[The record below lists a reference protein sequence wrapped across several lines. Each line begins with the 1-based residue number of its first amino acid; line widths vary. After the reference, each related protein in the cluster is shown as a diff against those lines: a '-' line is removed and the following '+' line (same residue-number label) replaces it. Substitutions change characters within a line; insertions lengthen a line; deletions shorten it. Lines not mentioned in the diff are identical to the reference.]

1 MSFKHLF
8 VCCALL
14 LGWATPAHAQFET
27 GSITGTVQD
36 KSGGVLPGVTVTLR
50 NVDTNVSQVTTTND
64 SGAYEF
70 FTLRVGRYEIKA
82 ELAGFSAATVQD
94 IALAI
99 GNRQRVDVTLA
110 VGDLTES
117 IEVQAEGLRLEKD
130 SSQRSSV
137 VTSEQAVALPL
148 PGREYSALVQLA
160 PGVRRS
166 QINNTQGTGREGSF
180 TINGLRSTYNNYLL
194 DGIDNNAY
202 GTSNQ
207 GYSNQVIQPPPDAIV
222 EMRVVT
228 NNMSAE
234 YGRSGGGT
242 MNVAYKSGTNRFR
255 GSAWEYRR
263 DPALNATGFFK
274 PAAGTEPRL
283 TRDQFGF
290 VLGGPVLRNRAFF
303 FTDYEG
309 LRQDRYTVAISSIPD
324 MNQRQGI
331 LNVAVRDPRTGAA
344 YPAGTALPM
353 TQAARKILQDLPTPT
368 SAGTAN
374 NYRATIL
381 ATNDTD
387 KFNIKLDEKAT
398 DKLSF
403 FGRFG
408 WRDTD
413 IFEESGL
420 PLPSGGAGNG
430 YTYVENKAVAL
441 GATYMPGG
449 TQLLE
454 LRLGWSLTDAGKY
467 PPALG
472 SASALDAY
480 GISGLPDDPRVAG
493 GLPTLTITG
502 FTALGRQATNP
513 QWQYP
518 EVWNPKINYAFVR
531 GRQSFKIGYEF
542 QRINTQVQDVNPLYG
557 TNIFAGQ
564 FTRPTGVA
572 ANNIY
577 NLSDFMLG
585 YQSQYTLSNIL
596 VANIRQNMQF
606 AYIQDDIRL
615 NDKLTLNLGV
625 RYEYATPHW
634 EKDNVLSNFDP
645 AAVAMVTA
653 RDGSLE
659 DRSTIAPDRNNVAPR
674 LGFAYSITP
683 ATVVRG
689 GFGTSYVHFQRA
701 GGANIL
707 PINGPQVINA
717 VSVQNDPNAA
727 SYQRYQDGFPA
738 GWTDPSR
745 FNPAAANVTFM
756 PRDYSSSRVNSWFV
770 SVQREVFARTI
781 VDLAYVGNKADGLLQ
796 LANYNQ
802 ARPNAPGENTAL
814 QARRP
819 ITSFGDITYAWNG
832 GRSDY
837 HGFQIKTETRR
848 SGFYFVNAFTFSRA
862 RDNGAGSLENVNG
875 NSPGIQDFHNP
886 DGDWGI
892 SGYNQPFNW
901 TSSLVWDV
909 PVGRGRRYMTDA
921 SALTDAVLGGW
932 QVALISFVLSGDPV
946 TFTYTPAAVAQVSGI
961 TQDFRGATNYRPNI
975 SGDAYGDR
983 DSITAYFDRTALSIP
998 DTWSPFGNARRNE
1011 YRGPNQWTVDFA
1023 LQKRFRL
1030 PIGSD
1035 TNLEVRAEA
1044 FNLLNRTNFNAPN
1057 GNISAN
1063 AFGTITSTGDARQV
1077 QLGVRLTF

>member
-1 MSFKHLF
+1 MPRPILAW
-8 VCCALL
+8 VLVLLCAT
-14 LGWATPAHAQFET
+14 AAHAQFET

-36 KSGGVLPGVTVTLR
+36 RSGGVLPGVTVTLR
-50 NVDTNVSQVTTTND
+50 NVDTGVTQSTVTND

-70 FTLRVGRYEIKA
+70 FTLRVGRYEVKTA
-82 ELAGFSAATVQD
+82 LQGFATTTISD
-94 IALAI
+94 IALAV
-99 GNRQRVDVTLA
+99 GNRQRVDVTMG
-110 VGDLTES
+110 VGDLAEAV
-117 IEVQAEGLRLEKD
+117 EVQAQGLRLEKD

-137 VTSEQAVALPL
+137 VTAEQAVALPL

-242 MNVAYKSGTNRFR
+242 MNVAYRSGTNRFS

-263 DPALNATGFFK
+263 DPSLNATGFFK
-274 PAAGTEPRL
+274 PAAGTEPKM

-290 VLGGPVLRNRAFF
+290 VFGGPIIRNRAFF

-324 MNQRQGI
+324 MTQRQG
-331 LNVAVRDPRTGAA
+331 LLGVAVRDPRTGVT
-344 YPAGTALPM
+344 YPAGTPLPL
-353 TQAARKILQDLPTPT
+353 TAAARKVLNDLPTPT
-368 SAGTAN
+368 SDGTSN
-374 NYRATIL
+374 NYRATVL

-387 KFNIKLDEKAT
+387 KFNIKVDEK
-398 DKLSF
+398 LSDRLTL
-403 FGRFG
+403 FGRYG
-408 WRDTD
+408 WRDTT
-413 IFEESGL
+413 IVEEAGL

-430 YTYVENKAVAL
+430 STYVNNKALGL
-441 GATYMPGG
+441 GATYLPGG
-449 TQLLE
+449 SQLLE
-454 LRLGWSLTDAGKY
+454 VRFGWSSTKAGKN

-472 SASALDAY
+472 STSASDAY

-518 EVWNPKINYAFVR
+518 EAWNPKINYAFVR
-531 GRQSFKIGYEF
+531 GRQSLKVGYEF

-557 TNIFAGQ
+557 TNTFAGQ
-564 FTRPTGVA
+564 FTRPAGVG

-596 VANIRQNMQF
+596 VADIRQNMQF
-606 AYIQDDIRL
+606 AYVQDDIRV
-615 NDKLTLNLGV
+615 NDALTLNLGL

-634 EKDNVLSNFDP
+634 EADNVLSNFDP
-645 AAVAMVTA
+645 VNLVMVPA

-659 DRSTIAPDRNNVAPR
+659 ERTTVRPDRNNIAPR

-683 ATVVRG
+683 TTVARG
-689 GFGTSYVHFQRA
+689 GYGTSYVHFQRA

-717 VSVQNDPNAA
+717 VAVQNNPLSPD
-727 SYQRYQDGFPA
+727 YRMYQDGFPT

-745 FNPAAANVTFM
+745 FNPAAANVTYM
-756 PRDYSSSRVNSWFV
+756 PKDYRASRVNSWFV
-770 SVQREVFARTI
+770 SVQREVFADTI
-781 VDLAYVGNKADGLLQ
+781 VDVAYVGNKADGLLQ
-796 LANYNQ
+796 FGNYNQ
-802 ARPNAPGENTAL
+802 ARPNALGENTSL

-819 ITSFGDITYAWNG
+819 IQSFGDITYAGNG

-837 HGFQIKTETRR
+837 HGFQLKTETRKR
-848 SGFYFVNAFTFSRA
+848 GFYFTNALTLSRA
-862 RDNGAGSLENVNG
+862 RDNGAGSLENSNG
-875 NSPGIQDFHNP
+875 NSPGIQDFNNP

-901 TSSLVWDV
+901 TSSVVWDV
-909 PVGRGRRYMTDA
+909 PVGRDRRYLRDTSPVLDA
-921 SALTDAVLGGW
+921 IVGGW
-932 QVALISFVLSGDPV
+932 QAAFISLLGAGDPV
-946 TFTYTPAAVAQVSGI
+946 TFVYTPTVQGQVSGI
-961 TQDFRGATNYRPNI
+961 TQDFRGATNYRPNVV
-975 SGDAYGDR
+975 GDPYGNR
-983 DSITAYFDRTALSIP
+983 DAITGYFDRDAIQIP
-998 DTWSPFGNARRNE
+998 TYDQPFGNAARNDV
-1011 YRGPNQWTVDFA
+1011 RGPNQWTIDFA

-1030 PIGSD
+1030 PVGSQ

-1057 GNISAN
+1057 GNISSN
-1063 AFGTITSTGDARQV
+1063 AFGSITSTGDPRQV
-1077 QLGVRLTF
+1077 QIGVRLTF